1 MNQIGRPLYFLA
13 LTLWVGALWTIGGI
27 VAPTL
32 FSALQDRSIAGAIA
46 GRLFSIAAWL
56 GVGSACFLIIFQIID
71 AGGQAFK
78 RASLWVVV
86 LMLVLTLASLFGIQ
100 PLLAQLKAEAMPREV
115 MESLVRDRFA
125 AWHGV
130 SSILYLIQCALGGA
144 LVVLETASGRR

>member
-1 MNQIGRPLYFLA
+1 MNQIGRPLYFLI

-27 VAPTL
+27 AAPTL
-32 FSALQDRSIAGAIA
+32 FSVLQDRSVAGAIA
-46 GRLFSIAAWL
+46 GRLFSIAAWV
-56 GVGSACFLIIFQIID
+56 GVGSACFLILFQIID
-71 AGGQAFK
+71 AGGHAFK

-100 PLLAQLKAEAMPREV
+100 PLLAQIKAEAMPREV
-115 MESLVRDRFA
+115 LESLVRDRFA

-144 LVVLETASGRR
+144 LVVLETAGGRR